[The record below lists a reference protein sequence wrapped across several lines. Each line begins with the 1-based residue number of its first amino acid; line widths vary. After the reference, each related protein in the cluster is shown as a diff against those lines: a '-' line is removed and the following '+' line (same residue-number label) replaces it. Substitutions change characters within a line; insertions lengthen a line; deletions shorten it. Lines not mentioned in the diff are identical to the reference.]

1 MATAPL
7 PPRGDFVAEDDP
19 RRPARAHTAEPGASG
34 EPPSPSPSSRVP
46 SDASEPTPRRAP
58 AGTGPATQ
66 PQPQPPPQPPPQPQ
80 PSGVDHGTIGATIV
94 ASFLLRFASRVSF
107 SLLVFALGQRVA
119 SATMTVLV
127 LEAFYLTELALSL
140 TAGAASDRAGR
151 KPFLLAAPV
160 AGAGAAL
167 WLWFTAAHLPVVPF
181 QGSVHHHM
189 SRLTLLVLGGLLAG
203 RLLEGCTTGLNAPA
217 ALGALTDATVGHER
231 VRIRVLTAFEVVTIA
246 GLALAIPFAGEV
258 SALMGLR
265 GFLIVATIDVLSL
278 LLLARFVTERAPVPT
293 PAAGRPIAGREP
305 PRAGPGHHARH
316 HARHH
321 AGWNA
326 LRASLRVLREPR
338 VARFLPA
345 WCAVNAVAGLWITLG
360 LLVLTYADPAAD
372 ARFPNQLLYGG
383 FSPRTASLIVGGFGL
398 LLLLAMG
405 AWTQIV
411 PRLPRTSTM
420 LIAMA
425 GLALSLAAL
434 AAINALGGD
443 PNTLSPHVKGHLLRL
458 VVLVGLGILLLGGFP
473 PAALSLVAHLADSL
487 PHRGGAVLGV
497 YAFGLGAS
505 QLVGTVLG
513 GVAVDRFGI
522 DGLIGFS
529 VLLGLVA
536 LASILATRRVGYDS
550 SWRILG
556 SSREPAPYTS

>member
-1 MATAPL
+1 MMATAPL
-7 PPRGDFVAEDDP
+7 SPRGDFVAEDDP
-19 RRPARAHTAEPGASG
+19 PA
-34 EPPSPSPSSRVP
+34 
-46 SDASEPTPRRAP
+46 D
-58 AGTGPATQ
+58 
-66 PQPQPPPQPPPQPQ
+66 
-80 PSGVDHGTIGATIV
+80 VDRSTIGATIV

-160 AGAGAAL
+160 AGACAAL
-167 WLWFTAAHLPVVPF
+167 WLWFTAAHLPVVTF
-181 QGSVHHHM
+181 QGPVHHHM
-189 SRLTLLVLGGLLAG
+189 SRLTLIVLAGLLAG

-217 ALGALTDATVGHER
+217 ALGALIDATVGHER
-231 VRIRVLTAFEVVTIA
+231 VRVRVLTAFEVVTIA

-258 SALMGLR
+258 SALLGLR

-278 LLLARFVTERAPVPT
+278 LLLARFVSERAPASALDSERPMRVREPH
-293 PAAGRPIAGREP
+293 AGR
-305 PRAGPGHHARH
+305 
-316 HARHH
+316 
-321 AGWNA
+321 NA

-338 VARFLPA
+338 VAWFLPA
-345 WCAVNAVAGLWITLG
+345 WCAVNAIAGLWITLG

-411 PRLPRTSTM
+411 PRLTRTSSM

-443 PNTLSPHVKGHLLRL
+443 PNTLSPHVKVHLLRL
-458 VVLVGLGILLLGGFP
+458 VVLVGFGILLLGGFP
-473 PAALSLVAHLADSL
+473 PAALSLVAHIADSL
-487 PHRGGAVLGV
+487 PHHGGAVLGV

-550 SWRILG
+550 AWRMWG
-556 SSREPAPYTS
+556 NSREPAPYAS